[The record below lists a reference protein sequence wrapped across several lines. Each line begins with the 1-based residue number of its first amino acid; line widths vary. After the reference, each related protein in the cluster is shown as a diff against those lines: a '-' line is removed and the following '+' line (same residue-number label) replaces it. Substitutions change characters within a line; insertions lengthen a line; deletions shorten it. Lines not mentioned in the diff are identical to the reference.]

1 MIRQRIG
8 RLVGA
13 ALVAPLLVVGA
24 SAAAH
29 ADGDVVWNHKNGGGC
44 LSGMWD
50 HHSGWNDVGLYPCSF
65 GASQWHDVN
74 VGGNVFIERMAQVPG
89 SCLAGYT
96 DHDAYV
102 EACSSGQNDYQRW
115 REINTG
121 DGWKLQNVATGE
133 CLDANDAS
141 KVYTHECNDGNV
153 YQLWS

>member
-1 MIRQRIG
+1 M
-8 RLVGA
+8 LGA

-50 HHSGWNDVGLYPCSF
+50 HHSGWNNVGLYPCSF
-65 GASQWHDVN
+65 GAAKWHDIS
-74 VGGNVFIERMAQVPG
+74 VGGDAWIEQMAEVPG

-102 EACSSGQNDYQRW
+102 EACSNDRNDYQRW
-115 REINTG
+115 RELNTG

-133 CLDANDAS
+133 CLDSDNS
-141 KVYTHECNDGNV
+141 KVYMHECNDGNV
-153 YQLWS
+153 FQVWS